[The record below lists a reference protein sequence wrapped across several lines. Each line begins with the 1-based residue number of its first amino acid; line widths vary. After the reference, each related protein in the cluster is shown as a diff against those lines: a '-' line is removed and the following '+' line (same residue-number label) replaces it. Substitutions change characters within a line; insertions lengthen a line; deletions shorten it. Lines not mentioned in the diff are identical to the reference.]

1 MEALKKKLEA
11 NEEVNT
17 SFRYYMKIPLS
28 KEHSSHP
35 VGENASMNQT
45 VDKRIIER
53 IYELAKK
60 NVTAI
65 KEVKRCLEEFVVK
78 ELFSGVPKSSWPR
91 KTNRRYYPSSRDL
104 RNHIARAVAAEK
116 YCNDDQES
124 LIRKIKDWKLFFF
137 RTREGEPDC
146 FGDTVPSTSC
156 DNFLFVHQ
164 EEWQRKLL
172 LKFGSDLVLLDATYK
187 TTKYAIP
194 LFFLCVNTNV
204 GYKVVAEFMC

>member
-1 MEALKKKLEA
+1 
-11 NEEVNT
+11 
-17 SFRYYMKIPLS
+17 
-28 KEHSSHP
+28 
-35 VGENASMNQT
+35 MNQT
-45 VDKRIIER
+45 ADKRIIER

-65 KEVKRCLEEFVVK
+65 KKVKRCLEEFVVK
-78 ELFSGVPKSSWPR
+78 ELWSDFPKSSWLR

>member
-1 MEALKKKLEA
+1 MDDLKKKLEA

-17 SFRYYMKIPLS
+17 SFRYYVKIPLS
-28 KEHSSHP
+28 KVHSGHP

-60 NVTAI
+60 NVTTI

-104 RNHIARAVAAEK
+104 RNHIARAVAARAEK
-116 YCNDDQES
+116 YIATMIKS
-124 LIRKIKDWKLFFF
+124 LLF
-137 RTREGEPDC
+137 E
-146 FGDTVPSTSC
+146 
-156 DNFLFVHQ
+156 
-164 EEWQRKLL
+164 K
-172 LKFGSDLVLLDATYK
+172 
-187 TTKYAIP
+187 
-194 LFFLCVNTNV
+194 
-204 GYKVVAEFMC
+204 